1 VSSAA
6 KLRKY
11 GRGTAVVATAAIV
24 MTSFGPAAFAAWD
37 DAPQTPTVNEASS
50 IEASETQGSIGIVD
64 TDTTAAQN
72 QGATLVQAGANDQAI
87 ADTMITLPN
96 RFKAGDVIELH
107 LLDRQVSEEKDYKF
121 NSGPSMAVGF
131 SGTPKV
137 TIDAAPKATDAQID
151 PDSDATTPM
160 AAWAAPTGN
169 TTVTKP
175 GVAPAFSVSTAS
187 SNGGP
192 GQNVL
197 RLTVNSEASTGDPD
211 GRWAVTLSDL
221 KVNLGASVTPGAL
234 RLVPFSINA
243 DGNATEWF
251 CGNARFSNNN
261 TTTTADDTPREIG
274 IYTVPAYVS
283 PAKIAS
289 ENTDIIADGTAQDIG
304 ALTITETQGYSL
316 GDGTYTLNLQGAA
329 IANTDPKTIKV
340 AVANGGANEVATVTG
355 IAADGKSVTLSL
367 KGTDPAKVA
376 TYSITGVQLKSAT
389 ANQIKWGLTGAPLAG
404 FMSTAGS
411 SPQVVNAQGTT
422 LVRDDASFLSETG
435 ATPYNTVLDD
445 ATNTAG
451 AELTQQ
457 EAGKFDTPAGADQIV
472 NVTYAAGTPTYA
484 VQDGTA
490 AAVDTAD
497 TGLGNDPLIG
507 DPTVADPV
515 SPTDITTMGGAGT
528 YTVTATPT
536 VNEITDN
543 TSGLTLTPAQLAE
556 IPTGAYEVTYSNAGP
571 NSNYWVIDNGTND
584 VYFSNDGR
592 QFYSA
597 GDPAAGTV
605 TGTRVFT
612 STTTADTQDSGFTVA
627 VDTPASWTL
636 DTPGA
641 VNWTSTD
648 GRTFTADLDGDP
660 ATAVAS
666 VEFTPASGD
675 PLTPGSFTVTDSGT
689 AATWTLVDPE
699 VVGADG
705 TVYPDVT
712 YTSTDGRTFTKA
724 TGEAAGAPATITFG
738 ATLTAGDFTVE
749 ENATEE
755 SCGVWQKDILAPLN
769 DLTVTGS
776 SSAGVASIGGTN
788 RFGTAARIASE
799 YVKSTGRPTADTAI
813 VVNGMAAPD
822 ALSASFLSQREGAP
836 ILLTAPGQL
845 PAETVEALRDLGVR
859 KVYIVGGRTAVGERV
874 FNSLKDQNAYM
885 WDEASKAIKPRGDK
899 LEVLQLGGDNRYQT
913 NWRVN
918 TYAAAQTAAQAPVGK
933 IAVGAGKSLKTTT
946 MIARSS
952 ASNDF
957 VDALS
962 ASVLSAGRV
971 GGLQEKRGGGN
982 TVAVTAG
989 SFTFSNDPAL
999 NKVTPGTYSLTNGNV
1014 VLNGATVGTYTANV
1028 ITINGTNFAVSGT
1041 ALSGNTFTVTAN
1053 PASTWVYDT
1062 TVSNVNALPT
1072 ILTRPDQLVPE
1083 ATAQMKAMHLEHA
1096 LLIGSDKALAKT
1108 VNDQVAA
1115 AGLTSYRIEGDDRW
1129 ETAANVNRFAMADQA
1144 ASATNPVPGLGFDGS
1159 RVYSDATGTNVVGGS
1174 MTAYLANGMKFPD
1187 ALVAGPWVS
1196 RTRNA
1201 MVMTLQ
1207 NDLPA
1212 PTAAFLVE
1220 KAAQITGTAGLGQG
1234 DAVSSAVIA
1243 EANKIVS
1250 SK

>member
-1 VSSAA
+1 MSSAA

-355 IAADGKSVTLSL
+355 IAADGKSLTLSL
-367 KGTDPAKVA
+367 KGSDPAKVA

-411 SPQVVNAQGTT
+411 SPSVEDAQGNT
-422 LVRDDASFLSETG
+422 LVRADGVFIDETG
-435 ATPYNTVLDD
+435 GQPVTQLAAANNSADAGLTP
-445 ATNTAG
+445 
-451 AELTQQ
+451 Q
-457 EAGKFDTPAGADQIV
+457 EAAKFEAPQT
-472 NVTYAAGTPTYA
+472 VTVAF
-484 VQDGTA
+484 TA
-490 AAVDTAD
+490 
-497 TGLGNDPLIG
+497 PQY
-507 DPTVADPV
+507 TVTNSSADPV
-515 SPTDITTMGGAGT
+515 ANLDTNGDATGFTPASITQLGGAGD
-528 YTVTATPT
+528 YTVTANAAVVTNTVVPDDPATPT
-536 VNEITDN
+536 NENSAGAVLSATEAAKLPPVD
-543 TSGLTLTPAQLAE
+543 AQY
-556 IPTGAYEVTYSNAGP
+556 TVTYTPPESTTDLP
-571 NSNYWVIDNGTND
+571 TWVIDTDGAGTD
-584 VYFSNDGR
+584 ADAVWTSRDGR
-592 QFYSA
+592 NFYA
-597 GDPAAGTV
+597 PDGTLSITFSQTLNPT
-605 TGTRVFT
+605 TGVF
-612 STTTADTQDSGFTVA
+612 SIDNES
-627 VDTPASWTL
+627 
-636 DTPGA
+636 
-641 VNWTSTD
+641 
-648 GRTFTADLDGDP
+648 
-660 ATAVAS
+660 
-666 VEFTPASGD
+666 
-675 PLTPGSFTVTDSGT
+675 T
-689 AATWTLVDPE
+689 AATNPFVLVGPNG
-699 VVGADG
+699 VQ
-705 TVYPDVT
+705 
-712 YTSTDGRTFTKA
+712 YTSTDGITFNDADAATPPVVLTEGTSAVDGGTFTVTNAIANPFQFTANMVSGTDSDGDPTYASA
-724 TGEAAGAPATITFG
+724 TYVSADGKVFNQSPANANDGVADTVTFDAPV
-738 ATLTAGDFTVE
+738 TAGTFALELGPTDGQE
-749 ENATEE
+749 
-755 SCGVWQKDILAPLN
+755 CGVWQKDILAPLN

-1014 VLNGATVGTYTANV
+1014 VLNGDTVGTYTANV

>member
-1 VSSAA
+1 MSAA
-6 KLRKY
+6 KLRKF
-11 GRGTAVVATAAIV
+11 GRGSAIVATTALV

-37 DAPQTPTVNEASS
+37 DAPQTATVNEAAT
-50 IEASETQGSIGIVD
+50 IEQAERQGTIGIAD
-64 TDTTAAQN
+64 ADAKTTDN
-72 QGATLVQAGANDQAI
+72 QGAKLIQAGQNDQAI

-404 FMSTAGS
+404 FMSTAGT
-411 SPQVVNAQGTT
+411 SPQVVDAQGTT
-422 LVRDDASFLSETG
+422 LIRDDASFLSETG

-472 NVTYAAGTPTYA
+472 AVDYTAAAPVYNV
-484 VQDGTA
+484 VDGTA
-490 AAVDTAD
+490 TGADGAD
-497 TGLGNDPLIG
+497 TGVGDAAPASDPDATEIE
-507 DPTVADPV
+507 A
-515 SPTDITTMGGAGT
+515 MGGAGT
-528 YTVTATPT
+528 YTVTIADPVAEVVATGNT
-536 VNEITDN
+536 AGITLDSAEAN
-543 TSGLTLTPAQLAE
+543 LLGEGPA
-556 IPTGAYEVTYSNAGP
+556 TVTYQAIGAN
-571 NSNYWVIDNGTND
+571 
-584 VYFSNDGR
+584 
-592 QFYSA
+592 QFW
-597 GDPAAGTV
+597 TV
-605 TGTRVFT
+605 TGASTVPYYSINGTDFYTQGT
-612 STTTADTQDSGFTVA
+612 SPTGTTPGSVSGVRAFSSGTALDTQDGAFTVD
-627 VDTPASWTL
+627 VTTPQLWTL
-636 DTPGA
+636 ATPDG
-641 VNWTSTD
+641 NLISYDGTTFGTD
-648 GRTFTADLDGDP
+648 GNSDGDLGDTGEAVVTFGSALEAGSFTIANAGDAAEWTFTAD
-660 ATAVAS
+660 
-666 VEFTPASGD
+666 
-675 PLTPGSFTVTDSGT
+675 
-689 AATWTLVDPE
+689 

-712 YTSTDGRTFTKA
+712 YNSADGRAFTKA
-724 TGEAAGAPATITFG
+724 SGEAAGAPATITFG
-738 ATLTAGDFTVE
+738 AALAEDDGNFTVE
-749 ENATEE
+749 ENATED

-845 PAETVEALRDLGVR
+845 PTETVEALRDLGVR
-859 KVYIVGGRTAVGERV
+859 KVYIVGGKTAVGDKV
-874 FNSLKDQNAYM
+874 FNALKEQNAYM
-885 WDEASKAIKPRGDK
+885 WDDAAKAIKPRGDK
-899 LEVLQLGGDNRYQT
+899 LEVLQLGGDNRYET

-918 TYAAAQTAAQAPVGK
+918 TYAAAQTASNAPVGK
-933 IAVGAGKSLKTTT
+933 IAVGAGQSLKTTT

-952 ASNDF
+952 NNKDF

-971 GGLQEKRGGGN
+971 GGLKEQRGGGN

-989 SFTFSNDPAL
+989 SFTFASDPAL
-999 NKVTPGTYSLTNGNV
+999 NKVGAGEYTLNNGNV
-1014 VLNGATVGTYTANV
+1014 VLDGQPVGTYTANV
-1028 ITINGTNFAVSGT
+1028 ITINGVNFAVNGT

-1053 PASTWVYDT
+1053 PASTWAYDS

-1083 ATAQMKAMHLEHA
+1083 AKAQMKALHLEHA
-1096 LLIGSDKALAKT
+1096 LLIGSDDALSKS
-1108 VNDQVAA
+1108 VNDQVAEQ
-1115 AGLTSYRIEGDDRW
+1115 GLTSHRIEGKDRW

-1144 ASATNPVPGLGFDGS
+1144 VSDSNPIPGLGFDGN
-1159 RVYSDATGTNVVGGS
+1159 RVYSDDARTNVVGGS

-1187 ALVAGPWVS
+1187 ALVAGPWIS

-1207 NDLPA
+1207 NDLPE
-1212 PTAAFLVE
+1212 PTAAFLSE
-1220 KAAQITGTAGLGQG
+1220 KAEQITGTAGLGQG